1 MVDVGSAFLLAGVIL
16 IIGFVS
22 DEVSHRFGIPD
33 LLVMIGLGILLGPGL
48 GFIPREP
55 LMGIAPFFAA
65 LALLIILFESG
76 LNLPL
81 GKALTGVPRAFVVGS
96 LSVGFSIIVALIIL
110 VPFLGWGPL
119 EAVLLGGIVGGSS
132 SAVIL
137 SLAPKTSLGSKVKAI
152 LSLESIY
159 TDALIVVFALIVMRV
174 LAIPSERVTLGTILS
189 EIMGSLFIG
198 VLVGVAAAILWG
210 KVAARV
216 HGKLF
221 SDVIT
226 LGVAILLYGF
236 SEQIGGSGAISVFV
250 FGIILGNPRRVYPRL
265 QMSTPQDFSPYSR
278 KFYAQMSFLMRTYFF
293 AYLGIIFQF
302 PDPWMLLIGVTL
314 TAGLLAVRYLA
325 VLLGTYGLRL
335 KRWEKFSMTL
345 LCGRGLAAA
354 VLANLAISYALP
366 ISGTLIL
373 LTTQVIIYTSIISGI
388 GAYLPLGRGG
398 GRPLRTRLSV

>member
-16 IIGFVS
+16 IIGFIS

-55 LMGIAPFFAA
+55 LMDIAPFFAA

-226 LGVAILLYGF
+226 LAVAILLYGF